1 MRNRIALSCL
11 LAVLSAGSAPAFAAA
26 PPSAVVQD
34 EVAPG
39 AVITVTRDG
48 DRWTADYELSQDAP
62 VWAFY
67 RSTVTNGTREP
78 WRPRDWQVVT
88 PGVVLERVGELDV
101 LRATDGGPVPRHV
114 SLRLTPNGEA
124 LEADYPVLMFTD
136 GSVAMPTGAFDVFP
150 LPSLEA
156 VGLSEDERGPFR
168 RAVGNARVT
177 WRDAAGPVLYHGRRQ
192 AQAVGDDGRTYVLFG
207 GIDVKAAERLVTVVD
222 PDLPSWI
229 AASIEGFAPRVAD
242 YYTARLGA
250 GQTDRPTIM
259 ATWYGPTAGTT
270 NYGGSVLPGLIVMT
284 FEGKELLASSD
295 AVLAENRWFI
305 GHESAHFWL
314 GQTVRAER
322 SRESWMTEGG
332 ADLMAVRAMKAL
344 DPGFNEKAV
353 LQAEVDDCTRLAG
366 RPVVEA
372 GQRGEFRAWYACGAV
387 FALVAEATQKRATGG
402 DWFDFLKP
410 LIDAGR
416 AVGVLTRDAWLTHLT
431 EVSGDAGLRTIIEAL
446 LDKGADNP
454 VAVLAGLL
462 ERAGVPYAVVDGK
475 IVLG

>member
-1 MRNRIALSCL
+1 
-11 LAVLSAGSAPAFAAA
+11 
-26 PPSAVVQD
+26 
-34 EVAPG
+34 
-39 AVITVTRDG
+39 
-48 DRWTADYELSQDAP
+48 
-62 VWAFY
+62 
-67 RSTVTNGTREP
+67 
-78 WRPRDWQVVT
+78 
-88 PGVVLERVGELDV
+88 
-101 LRATDGGPVPRHV
+101 
-114 SLRLTPNGEA
+114 
-124 LEADYPVLMFTD
+124 
-136 GSVAMPTGAFDVFP
+136 
-150 LPSLEA
+150 
-156 VGLSEDERGPFR
+156 
-168 RAVGNARVT
+168 
-177 WRDAAGPVLYHGRRQ
+177 VLYHGRRQ

-222 PDLPSWI
+222 PELPSWI

-284 FEGKELLASSD
+284 FEGKELLTSSD

-344 DPGFNEKAV
+344 DPGFDERAV
-353 LQAEVDDCTRLAG
+353 LQAEVDDCTGLAG

-387 FALVAEATQKRATGG
+387 FALVAEAAQERATGG

-416 AVGVLTRDAWLTHLT
+416 AEGVLTRDAWLTHLT
-431 EVSGDAGLRTIIEAL
+431 EVSGDAGLRTIIETL
-446 LDKGADNP
+446 LDEGADSP

-462 ERAGVPYAVVDGK
+462 ERAGVPHAVADGK
-475 IVLG
+475 IVLT

>member
-11 LAVLSAGSAPAFAAA
+11 LAVLSMGAAPAAAAA

-39 AVITVTRDG
+39 AVITVARDG
-48 DRWTADYELSQDAP
+48 DRWSAEYELSQDAP

-67 RSTVTNGTREP
+67 RSTLTNRTREP
-78 WRPRDWQVVT
+78 WRPHDWRVVT
-88 PGVVLERVGELDV
+88 PGVVLERIGELDV

-114 SLRLTPNGEA
+114 SLSLTPSGEN
-124 LEADYPVLMFTD
+124 LEADYPVLKFTD

-156 VGLSEDERGPFR
+156 VQLSDDDRAPYR
-168 RAVGNARVT
+168 RAVSNARIT

-192 AQAVGDDGRTYVLFG
+192 AEAVGDDGRTYVLFG
-207 GIDVKAAERLVTVVD
+207 PIEVKAAERLVTVVD
-222 PDLPSWI
+222 PELPSWI
-229 AASIEGFAPRVAD
+229 AESIEGFAPRVAD

-250 GQTDRPTIM
+250 GQSDRPTIM
-259 ATWYGPTAGTT
+259 ATWYGPTEGTT

-284 FEGKELLASSD
+284 FEGKELLTSSD

-344 DPGFNEKAV
+344 DPAFDEKTV
-353 LQAEVDDCTRLAG
+353 LQAEVDDCTRLSG

-387 FALVAEATQKRATGG
+387 FALVAEAEQKRATGG

-416 AVGVLTRDAWLTHLT
+416 AEGVLTREAWLAHLT
-431 EVSGDAGLRTIIEAL
+431 EVSGDAGLRVIIETL
-446 LDKGADNP
+446 LDEGAESP
-454 VAVLAGLL
+454 VVAVAGLL
-462 ERAGVPYAVVDGK
+462 ERAGVPYAVVGGK